1 MLVKDLIRQRRL
13 AKGLTMKELGKLV
26 GVNGSTVSRWESGD
40 LATMKQTKIKK
51 LADALGL
58 SPIDLLPPF
67 PSEAEPPQSVR
78 LTDDEAALLRL
89 FRQLSPER
97 RSQLLEQAEFYFA
110 RDNAAAAKKEA

>member
-1 MLVKDLIRQRRL
+1 MLVKDLIRQKRIE
-13 AKGLTMKELGKLV
+13 KNLTMEELGKLV
-26 GVNGSTVSRWESGD
+26 GVSGATVSRWESGGM
-40 LATMKQTKIKK
+40 ATMKQTKIKK

-67 PSEAEPPQSVR
+67 RSEAEPPQSVR

-97 RSQLLEQAEFYFA
+97 RSQLLEQAEFFLT
-110 RDNAAAAKKEA
+110 RDNAAAEKKEA